1 MLSITGAPA
10 FSVHRCHRKA
20 SNEVDGAPAS
30 MPVLDYDE
38 AELPDLVEATLGF
51 TEKSIGLN

>member
-1 MLSITGAPA
+1 
-10 FSVHRCHRKA
+10 
-20 SNEVDGAPAS
+20 